1 MLALLSEQDG
11 LITHAQALA
20 HGISEWTVQRRV
32 RAGDWGRLHPRVY
45 LVGGHA
51 RTGRSSVRA
60 AGMWVG
66 ERGVLSG
73 PAAAFWLGMLLDV
86 PGRIEVTVP
95 RACGL
100 RGHTGVR
107 VRRRDLDPLD
117 RRRSRG
123 IRHTGRALTA
133 LETAI
138 AAPDGSAFLDRALQK
153 HVPFDEVYRAYCR
166 NMGARGFARVA
177 TLLTSAA
184 DRADSVAE
192 RIVVKLLRGAGITG
206 WQPGLPFQQWKI
218 DVAFPEVRLAVEIDG
233 WAWHTDVQRFR
244 TDRRKGNALVGA
256 GWTVLRFTWH
266 DLTDRPDHVLA
277 QIQVALRAARASA

>member
-1 MLALLSEQDG
+1 VPALLSEQDG
-11 LITHAQALA
+11 VITHAQALA

-32 RAGDWGRLHPRVY
+32 RAGDWRCLHPRVY

-51 RTGRSSVRA
+51 RSGTSRVRA
-60 AGMWVG
+60 AGLWVG
-66 ERGVLSG
+66 ERGVISG
-73 PAAAFWLGMLLDV
+73 PAAAFWLGMLPSA

-100 RGHTGVR
+100 RGHAGVR

-117 RRRSRG
+117 RRRSHG
-123 IRHTGRALTA
+123 IWHTDRPLTA

-138 AAPDGSAFLDRALQK
+138 AVPDGSAFLDRALQK

-177 TLLTSAA
+177 TLLTAAA

-192 RIVVKLLRGAGITG
+192 RILVELLRDAGITG
-206 WQPGLPFQQWKI
+206 WQLGLPFQQWKI
-218 DVAFPEVRLAVEIDG
+218 DIAFPDARLAIEIDG
-233 WAWHTDVQRFR
+233 WAWHADVQRFR
-244 TDRRKGNALVGA
+244 ADRHKRNALVGA
-256 GWTVLRFTWH
+256 GWTLLRLTWH
-266 DLTDRPDHVLA
+266 DLTNRPDYVLT
-277 QIQVALRAARASA
+277 QIQANLVAAA